1 MRILL
6 ILVLFVTVCCSKLL
20 LFLQLHSYGERR
32 GHLCVF
38 MPVHTAC
45 SWLLHNAQHYWGGG
59 LEAPFSPYEISA
71 VKEFSLA
78 SQLASA
84 YIIEEV
90 TSICYQ
96 LELGK

>member
-1 MRILL
+1 MR
-6 ILVLFVTVCCSKLL
+6 
-20 LFLQLHSYGERR
+20 
-32 GHLCVF
+32 
-38 MPVHTAC
+38 
-45 SWLLHNAQHYWGGG
+45 GG
-59 LEAPFSPYEISA
+59 LEAPFSPYKISAVKEFSVASQLASAYRGAGGSFSPYEISA
-71 VKEFSLA
+71 VKEFSVA